1 MDIYGLEFEIDKV
14 CGFFDVF
21 FFFVLYIIPSSHCRW
36 K

>member
-21 FFFVLYIIPSSHCRW
+21 FVHNTKFSL
-36 K
+36 